1 MEKENRMEH
10 RQAYVIECIDT
21 EDYQYKAS
29 ERKGCK
35 QYYAIFVRLRKG
47 QAKCPNTKLDG
58 EKCGKRTRYDVNNNL
73 SMSRSIHDGPYA
85 TREAATNAATRA
97 NGNRI
102 GRWVENVPDPSQA
115 AFVEERE
122 GWF

>member
-1 MEKENRMEH
+1 MEKENRLEH

-21 EDYQYKAS
+21 DDYQYKAN

-35 QYYAIFVRLRKG
+35 QYYAIYVLLKKG
-47 QAKCPNTKLDG
+47 QAKCPNK
-58 EKCGKRTRYDVNNNL
+58 ECGKRTRYDINDNV

-85 TREAATNAATRA
+85 TREAAKNAATRA

-102 GRWVENVPDPSQA
+102 GRWVENTPDPALA
-115 AFVEERE
+115 AFQKVRE
-122 GWF
+122 DWF